1 MRRLFLNDSFMRFM
15 YEHLSLRPIVSKRAS
30 AWQGIPWPVT
40 STHADLDCAA
50 HAHSAFC
57 TVAKAAACP
66 SLYEGLGLPFRR
78 NERFDGRTTGLWVIE

>member
-57 TVAKAAACP
+57 TAAKAVACP
-66 SLYEGLGLPFRR
+66 SLYEGWRLPLRR
-78 NERFDGRTTGLWVIE
+78 KKGCDGRTTVLWAIE